1 MASHLPQRCCLS
13 GSLHEGDPTGKIE
26 QIEHFRAYIA
36 RPKGRAEPDRAVIL
50 LSDIFGI
57 FRNNQLL
64 ADEFA
69 LNGYLAILPDLFDGD
84 QITIEGYDAKKI
96 DIAAWISR
104 HTINDIS
111 PIVDTAVRYAR
122 AQPGIQAV
130 AAAGYC
136 LGAKYVVRQLKQG
149 HLDAGYIAHPSFL
162 TDEELGAIEQPLSI
176 SAAEHDAI
184 FTTAKRHGSEEILR
198 GTGQAFQVNLFSC
211 VAHGFASRGDL
222 TQQHV
227 RFAKEQAFAQAVA
240 WFGHTLQVE
249 A

>member
-13 GSLHEGDPTGKIE
+13 GCLYEGDPTGEME
-26 QIEHFRAYIA
+26 QIESFRAYIA
-36 RPKGRAEPDRAVIL
+36 RPKASQKPGRAVIV

-84 QITIEGYDAKKI
+84 QITVGDYDAKKI
-96 DIAAWISR
+96 DMAAWISR
-104 HTINDIS
+104 HTVDDIS
-111 PIVDTAVRYAR
+111 PIVEATIKYAR

-130 AAAGYC
+130 GAAGYC
-136 LGAKYVVRQLKQG
+136 LGAKYVVRHLKQG
-149 HLDAGYIAHPSFL
+149 HLDTGYIAHPSFV
-162 TDEELGAIEQPLSI
+162 TGEELGAIERPLSI

-184 FTTAKRHGSEEILR
+184 FTTAKRHASEEILR
-198 GTGQAFQVNLFSC
+198 GAGQAFQINLFSGMT
-211 VAHGFASRGDL
+211 HGFASRGDL
-222 TQQHV
+222 SRQHV
-227 RFAKEQAFAQAVA
+227 QFAKEQAFAQAVA

-249 A
+249 G

>member
-1 MASHLPQRCCLS
+1 MASNIPQRCCLS
-13 GSLHEGDPTGKIE
+13 GSLHEGHPTGDLE
-26 QIEHFRAYIA
+26 QIKSFRAYIA
-36 RPKGRAEPDRAVIL
+36 RPKAGARPGTAVIL

-84 QITIEGYDAKKI
+84 QITVDDYDAKKI
-96 DIAAWISR
+96 EMPTWISR
-104 HTINDIS
+104 HTVKDIS
-111 PIVDTAVRYAR
+111 PKVEATIQYAR
-122 AQPGIQAV
+122 AQPGIQHV

-136 LGAKYVVRQLKQG
+136 LGAKYVVRSLQG
-149 HLDAGYIAHPSFL
+149 GQIDSGYIAHPSFV
-162 TDEELGAIEQPLSI
+162 TDEEIGAIERPLSI

-184 FTTAKRHGSEEILR
+184 FTTAKRHSSEETLR
-198 GTGQAFQVNLFSC
+198 GTGQGFQINLFSG

-222 TQQHV
+222 SQHHV

-240 WFGHTLQVE
+240 WFDHTLQ
-249 A
+249 